1 MNFNIKK
8 YQLILISIFSGL
20 LMAAAW
26 PDYGWSWII
35 FISWVPMLFVE
46 DYIFQNKTFFSRGA
60 IVLYSYP
67 GFLVWNIITTWWV
80 SNSTMIG
87 GVVAFVLNSLFMA
100 LTFGLYHLIRKKV
113 FPQGKGYFVL
123 IALWFSY
130 EYLHMNWEI
139 TWSWLVLGN
148 VFASSYKWIQWYEF
162 TGVFGGGLWIL
173 LVNILIFNFLSE
185 ILNKKITKGK
195 MIFSVVKILSLI
207 LLPIVI
213 SMFMYNKYQEKGD
226 KAIIVVVQPDIDPF
240 NEEFTTPASDLLNN
254 MLSLARQKV
263 DENTDMIFFPETSI
277 PQNIWE
283 SDFGLTYVYDSL
295 ELFFKSYNNRFPIVL
310 GMSTQKLF
318 SKTQERDVAA
328 REFPNSE
335 GSFYVSYNTAT
346 FVKPGGE
353 ISFYH
358 KAKLVPGV
366 ERMPYPKLLKPLEKL
381 SIDLG
386 GSSGSLGA
394 SKVRE
399 VFQWQKVKVGPI
411 ICYESIYGE
420 FVAGYVRNGANML
433 AIITNDGWWGDT
445 QGHKQHYTYARLRA
459 IENRRDIARAANT
472 GNSGFFNQSGD
483 DFLKTE
489 YWVPGVEKKEVY
501 LNDEITFYTKYG
513 DYLARFSMLISAFL
527 ILIYLSMI
535 LKIKNKP

>member
-1 MNFNIKK
+1 
-8 YQLILISIFSGL
+8 
-20 LMAAAW
+20 MAAAW

>member
-1 MNFNIKK
+1 
-8 YQLILISIFSGL
+8 
-20 LMAAAW
+20 
-26 PDYGWSWII
+26 
-35 FISWVPMLFVE
+35 
-46 DYIFQNKTFFSRGA
+46 
-60 IVLYSYP
+60 
-67 GFLVWNIITTWWV
+67 
-80 SNSTMIG
+80 
-87 GVVAFVLNSLFMA
+87 
-100 LTFGLYHLIRKKV
+100 
-113 FPQGKGYFVL
+113 
-123 IALWFSY
+123 
-130 EYLHMNWEI
+130 
-139 TWSWLVLGN
+139 
-148 VFASSYKWIQWYEF
+148 
-162 TGVFGGGLWIL
+162 
-173 LVNILIFNFLSE
+173 
-185 ILNKKITKGK
+185 
-195 MIFSVVKILSLI
+195 
-207 LLPIVI
+207 
-213 SMFMYNKYQEKGD
+213 
-226 KAIIVVVQPDIDPF
+226 
-240 NEEFTTPASDLLNN
+240 
-254 MLSLARQKV
+254 
-263 DENTDMIFFPETSI
+263 
-277 PQNIWE
+277 
-283 SDFGLTYVYDSL
+283 
-295 ELFFKSYNNRFPIVL
+295 
-310 GMSTQKLF
+310 MSTQKLF

>member
-1 MNFNIKK
+1 
-8 YQLILISIFSGL
+8 
-20 LMAAAW
+20 
-26 PDYGWSWII
+26 
-35 FISWVPMLFVE
+35 
-46 DYIFQNKTFFSRGA
+46 
-60 IVLYSYP
+60 
-67 GFLVWNIITTWWV
+67 
-80 SNSTMIG
+80 
-87 GVVAFVLNSLFMA
+87 
-100 LTFGLYHLIRKKV
+100 
-113 FPQGKGYFVL
+113 
-123 IALWFSY
+123 
-130 EYLHMNWEI
+130 
-139 TWSWLVLGN
+139 
-148 VFASSYKWIQWYEF
+148 
-162 TGVFGGGLWIL
+162 
-173 LVNILIFNFLSE
+173 
-185 ILNKKITKGK
+185 
-195 MIFSVVKILSLI
+195 
-207 LLPIVI
+207 
-213 SMFMYNKYQEKGD
+213 
-226 KAIIVVVQPDIDPF
+226 
-240 NEEFTTPASDLLNN
+240 
-254 MLSLARQKV
+254 
-263 DENTDMIFFPETSI
+263 
-277 PQNIWE
+277 
-283 SDFGLTYVYDSL
+283 
-295 ELFFKSYNNRFPIVL
+295 
-310 GMSTQKLF
+310 
-318 SKTQERDVAA
+318 
-328 REFPNSE
+328 
-335 GSFYVSYNTAT
+335 
-346 FVKPGGE
+346 
-353 ISFYH
+353 
-358 KAKLVPGV
+358 
-366 ERMPYPKLLKPLEKL
+366 LEKL